1 MLKPLTPR
9 QQDMIVR
16 NVVNATHS
24 IDLLSKSSYKYLYL
38 CSGFIAHYD
47 YWGFMAHYSDPGSLR
62 EDIINYAGQ
71 NQWRNFRP
79 GDPDYAYYASKAEVY
94 RRILDRLL
102 GELAVDQ

>member
-16 NVVNATHS
+16 NVVNATRS

-38 CSGFIAHYD
+38 CSGFIAHYN
-47 YWGFMAHYSDPGSLR
+47 YWGFMAHYGEPGSLR
-62 EDIINYAGQ
+62 QDIINYAGQ

-79 GDPDYAYYASKAEVY
+79 GDADYEYYASKAEVY
-94 RRILDRLL
+94 TRIINQLL
-102 GELAVDQ
+102 GDLVDQ

>member
-24 IDLLSKSSYKYLYL
+24 IDNLTKSSYKYLYL

-47 YWGFMAHYSDPGSLR
+47 HYGFMANYSEPGSLR
-62 EDIINYAGQ
+62 RDIISYAGQ

-79 GDPDYAYYASKAEVY
+79 GDEDYAYYASKAEVY
-94 RRILDRLL
+94 RRIVDRLL
-102 GELAVDQ
+102 GELVDQ

>member
-16 NVVNATHS
+16 NVVNATRS

-47 YWGFMAHYSDPGSLR
+47 YYGFMAHYSEPGSLR
-62 EDIINYAGQ
+62 RDIISYAGQ

-79 GDPDYAYYASKAEVY
+79 GDTDYEYYASKAEVY
-94 RRILDRLL
+94 TRIINQLL
-102 GELAVDQ
+102 GDLVDQ